1 MIWPYLLVFEFPQ
14 MIVGFVGFVV
24 FFCFVLIEFQL
35 TIFQLETANYQ
46 IISN

>member
-14 MIVGFVGFVV
+14 MIVGFVV